1 MRNKRLILCLLLSAC
16 LKAQTPASVSGS
28 VTNAVTGAPL
38 PRVHVRLDLDGEWN
52 REYGAMTTSDGRFS
66 VTNVEPGTYT
76 VTTERVG
83 FSSSDVDELDSKIVV
98 RSGENRNDITLK
110 MLPSG
115 AISGRVTNADGDPVE
130 GAEVTAESFPGVSGG
145 DDVSKTDA
153 KGYFR
158 IGGLPPGK
166 YRVKA
171 TPENRYTPPEQRTDG
186 TVDIQDAP
194 TYFPGAATFRQGSRA
209 EVAAGVEASGVEI
222 RLNRVPIVS
231 VSGKVEGAPLGAF
244 NAQLLIA
251 ARDGSSHSAAG
262 IKPDGTFRV
271 WRLLPGKYEI
281 RATWQAPGG
290 MDVESVPVPFE
301 IAGSSIPGLA
311 LRVLPPSDITGR
323 LAFQDDAAR
332 PPRNAPAILTF
343 ARLGIW
349 AGGTRAEVSADGSF
363 HLTQLPAGRYRLI
376 ASWSNVY
383 IAATRAGT
391 VETEGA
397 LLDLTNG
404 GSGELSVRMSSSL
417 GSLSGIVAD
426 GNRSTAGAHVM
437 LECDGESADDDPSA
451 LQFAIVGAA
460 GRYSFDGIAPGKY
473 KIAAVNEVPGRA
485 WTPDAYEDLMESV
498 EIHPGEHVSHDLKR
512 RSPDEP

>member
-83 FSSSDVDELDSKIVV
+83 FSSSDVDEVDSKIVV

-171 TPENRYTPPEQRTDG
+171 TP
-186 TVDIQDAP
+186 
-194 TYFPGAATFRQGSRA
+194 
-209 EVAAGVEASGVEI
+209 
-222 RLNRVPIVS
+222 
-231 VSGKVEGAPLGAF
+231 
-244 NAQLLIA
+244 
-251 ARDGSSHSAAG
+251 
-262 IKPDGTFRV
+262 
-271 WRLLPGKYEI
+271 
-281 RATWQAPGG
+281 
-290 MDVESVPVPFE
+290 
-301 IAGSSIPGLA
+301 
-311 LRVLPPSDITGR
+311 
-323 LAFQDDAAR
+323 
-332 PPRNAPAILTF
+332 
-343 ARLGIW
+343 
-349 AGGTRAEVSADGSF
+349 
-363 HLTQLPAGRYRLI
+363 
-376 ASWSNVY
+376 
-383 IAATRAGT
+383 
-391 VETEGA
+391 
-397 LLDLTNG
+397 
-404 GSGELSVRMSSSL
+404 
-417 GSLSGIVAD
+417 
-426 GNRSTAGAHVM
+426 
-437 LECDGESADDDPSA
+437 
-451 LQFAIVGAA
+451 
-460 GRYSFDGIAPGKY
+460 
-473 KIAAVNEVPGRA
+473 
-485 WTPDAYEDLMESV
+485 
-498 EIHPGEHVSHDLKR
+498 
-512 RSPDEP
+512 